1 MSTYASDIDNALQ
14 VVARQ
19 AENGL
24 NLKDLEE
31 STTFEAL
38 DALSKTGMANFI
50 VTRFASG
57 RYRFR
62 WIASPHIMPAGE
74 KRLKEI
80 RGE

>member
-1 MSTYASDIDNALQ
+1 MSKFASDIDNALL

-24 NLKDLEE
+24 NLKDLEG

-38 DALSKTGMANFI
+38 EALAKTGMANFS
-50 VTRFASG
+50 VTQFESG

-62 WIASPHIMPAGE
+62 WTCSPHIMPAGE
-74 KRLKEI
+74 QRLKEI
-80 RGE
+80 RGD